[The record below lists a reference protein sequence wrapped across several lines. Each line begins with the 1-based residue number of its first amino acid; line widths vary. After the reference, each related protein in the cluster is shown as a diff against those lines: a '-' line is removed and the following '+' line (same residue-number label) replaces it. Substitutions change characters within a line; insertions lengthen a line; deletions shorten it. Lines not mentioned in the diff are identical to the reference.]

1 MVCTERET
9 LLPEGT
15 ERLSTE
21 NGTLLHGGRDSLCTE
36 KGNASARRSEFVLRA
51 EERAGSRHLP
61 LSAAQAPAPCNR
73 ILWYNIPTN
82 RKVFL
87 TMSDSNDFMVFS
99 GTANLPLAEKVA
111 NYLGK
116 PLNKIDIKHFPD
128 GETFCQVLDPVRGK
142 DVFVIQSGS
151 PQPNEAYME
160 LFVIMDALKRGS
172 AARITAVLPYYGY
185 ARQDRKDQ
193 PRVPITARLIANLLQ
208 TAGADRVL
216 TMDLHAN
223 QIQGFFDIPLDHL
236 RAEPVILKYIRD
248 QHWAKPV
255 VVSPDTGGAK
265 TAYGYSRK
273 IGCGL
278 AIVAKQR
285 TGDSTV
291 DAFSVVG
298 DVKDCDVIMVDD
310 MTATGGTL
318 SAAAKMCRDN
328 GAKSVHAFV
337 SHFPLTEKGVDRLT
351 HETQLDELVVTDS
364 IPLRKGFDPSKLPFK
379 LTQLSV
385 APLIGEAIKRT
396 HMNESIN
403 DLFNHE

>member
-1 MVCTERET
+1 MNE
-9 LLPEGT
+9 
-15 ERLSTE
+15 
-21 NGTLLHGGRDSLCTE
+21 
-36 KGNASARRSEFVLRA
+36 
-51 EERAGSRHLP
+51 
-61 LSAAQAPAPCNR
+61 
-73 ILWYNIPTN
+73 
-82 RKVFL
+82 
-87 TMSDSNDFMVFS
+87 DFMVFS
-99 GTANLPLAEKVA
+99 GTANPALAEKVA
-111 NYLGK
+111 AYLGR

-128 GETFCQVLDPVRGK
+128 GETFCQVIDPVRGK

-151 PQPNEAYME
+151 PSPNEAYME

-193 PRVPITARLIANLLQ
+193 PRVPITARLVANLLQ
-208 TAGADRVL
+208 TAGADRVI

-236 RAEPVILKYIRD
+236 KAEPVILKYIRD

-255 VVSPDTGGAK
+255 VVAPDTGGAK
-265 TAYGYSRK
+265 NAYGYSRK

-298 DVKDCDVIMVDD
+298 DVNGCDVIMVDD

-318 SAAAKMCRDN
+318 SAAAKMCREC

-337 SHFPLTEKGVDRLT
+337 SHFPLTAKGVERLM

-364 IPLRKGFDPSKLPFK
+364 IPLREGFDPSSLPFK
-379 LTQLSV
+379 LTTLSV

-396 HMNESIN
+396 HVNESIN

>member
-1 MVCTERET
+1 M
-9 LLPEGT
+9 
-15 ERLSTE
+15 
-21 NGTLLHGGRDSLCTE
+21 ND
-36 KGNASARRSEFVLRA
+36 
-51 EERAGSRHLP
+51 
-61 LSAAQAPAPCNR
+61 
-73 ILWYNIPTN
+73 
-82 RKVFL
+82 
-87 TMSDSNDFMVFS
+87 DFMVFS
-99 GTANLPLAEKVA
+99 GTANLPLAESVA
-111 NYLGK
+111 AYLGR
-116 PLNKIDIKHFPD
+116 PLNRIDIKHFPD
-128 GETFCQVLDPVRGK
+128 GETFCQVTEGVRGK

-151 PQPNEAYME
+151 PAPNEAYME
-160 LFVIMDALKRGS
+160 LFIIMDALRRGS
-172 AARITAVLPYYGY
+172 AARITAVIPYYGY

-208 TAGADRVL
+208 RAGADRVL
-216 TMDLHAN
+216 AMDLHAN

-236 RAEPVILKYIRD
+236 KAEPIILKYIRE
-248 QHWAKPV
+248 QNWAKPV

-273 IGCGL
+273 LGCGL

-328 GAKSVHAFV
+328 GARSIHAFV
-337 SHFPLTEKGVDRLT
+337 SHFPLTEKGVDRLM
-351 HETQLDELVVTDS
+351 HETELDELVVTDT
-364 IPLRKGFDPSKLPFK
+364 IPLRAGFDPGRLPFK
-379 LTQLSV
+379 LTRLSV
-385 APLIGEAIKRT
+385 APLIGEAIRRT
-396 HMNESIN
+396 HNDESIN

>member
-1 MVCTERET
+1 MELKE
-9 LLPEGT
+9 
-15 ERLSTE
+15 
-21 NGTLLHGGRDSLCTE
+21 
-36 KGNASARRSEFVLRA
+36 
-51 EERAGSRHLP
+51 
-61 LSAAQAPAPCNR
+61 
-73 ILWYNIPTN
+73 
-82 RKVFL
+82 
-87 TMSDSNDFMVFS
+87 DFMVFS

-111 NYLGK
+111 AYLGR

-128 GETFCQVLDPVRGK
+128 GETFCQVQEGVRGK

-151 PQPNEAYME
+151 PAPNEAYME

-172 AARITAVLPYYGY
+172 AERITAVLPYYGY

-193 PRVPITARLIANLLQ
+193 PRVPITARLIANLLEC
-208 TAGADRVL
+208 AGADRVL

-223 QIQGFFDIPLDHL
+223 QIQGFFDAPLDHL
-236 RAEPVILKYIRD
+236 KAEPVILNYIRE
-248 QHWAKPV
+248 QKFSKPII
-255 VVSPDTGGAK
+255 VSPDTGGAK
-265 TAYGYSRK
+265 SAYSYSRK
-273 IGCGL
+273 LGCGL

-298 DVKDCDVIMVDD
+298 DVDDCDVIMIDD

-318 SAAAKMCRDN
+318 SAAAKLCRQN

-337 SHFPLTEKGVDRLT
+337 SHFPLTAKGEERLMT
-351 HETQLDELVVTDS
+351 ETQLDELVVTDS
-364 IPLRKGFDPSKLPFK
+364 IPLREGFDPSKLPFK

-385 APLIGEAIKRT
+385 APLIGEAIKRI
-396 HMNESIN
+396 HNDASVN

>member
-1 MVCTERET
+1 MELKE
-9 LLPEGT
+9 
-15 ERLSTE
+15 
-21 NGTLLHGGRDSLCTE
+21 
-36 KGNASARRSEFVLRA
+36 
-51 EERAGSRHLP
+51 
-61 LSAAQAPAPCNR
+61 
-73 ILWYNIPTN
+73 
-82 RKVFL
+82 
-87 TMSDSNDFMVFS
+87 DFMVFS

-111 NYLGK
+111 ECLGR

-128 GETFCQVLDPVRGK
+128 GETFCQIQEGVRGK

-151 PQPNEAYME
+151 PTPNEAYME

-172 AARITAVLPYYGY
+172 AQRITAVLPYYGY
-185 ARQDRKDQ
+185 ARQDRKDA
-193 PRVPITARLIANLLQ
+193 PRVPITARLIANLL
-208 TAGADRVL
+208 TSAGADRVL

-223 QIQGFFDIPLDHL
+223 QIQGFFNIPLDHL
-236 RAEPVILKYIRD
+236 KAEPVILKYIRD
-248 QHWAKPV
+248 QKFNKPIV
-255 VVSPDTGGAK
+255 VAPDTGGAK

-273 IGCGL
+273 LGCGL

-298 DVKDCDVIMVDD
+298 DVKDCDVIMIDD

-318 SAAAKMCRDN
+318 SAAAKLCRAN

-337 SHFPLTEKGVDRLT
+337 SHFPLTAKGEERLMS
-351 HETQLDELVVTDS
+351 ETQLDELVVTDS
-364 IPLRKGFDPSKLPFK
+364 IQLKVGFDVSKLPFK

-385 APLIGEAIKRT
+385 APIIAEAIKRI
-396 HMNESIN
+396 HCDMSVN

>member
-1 MVCTERET
+1 MART
-9 LLPEGT
+9 
-15 ERLSTE
+15 
-21 NGTLLHGGRDSLCTE
+21 
-36 KGNASARRSEFVLRA
+36 SARRDLHKGLLI
-51 EERAGSRHLP
+51 ERIRFHKMNKA
-61 LSAAQAPAPCNR
+61 
-73 ILWYNIPTN
+73 
-82 RKVFL
+82 K
-87 TMSDSNDFMVFS
+87 DDFMVFS

-111 NYLGK
+111 NYLGR

-128 GETFCQVLDPVRGK
+128 GETFCQVIDPVRGK

-151 PQPNEAYME
+151 PAPNEAYME
-160 LFVIMDALKRGS
+160 LFVIIDALKRGS
-172 AARITAVLPYYGY
+172 AARITAVIPYYGY

-208 TAGADRVL
+208 TAGANRVL

-236 RAEPVILKYIRD
+236 KAEPVILKYIRD
-248 QHWAKPV
+248 QHFSKPIV
-255 VVSPDTGGAK
+255 VAPDTGGAK

-273 IGCGL
+273 LGTGL

-298 DVKDCDVIMVDD
+298 DVNGCDVVMIDD

-318 SAAAKMCRDN
+318 SAAAKMCREQ

-337 SHFPLTEKGVDRLT
+337 SHFPLTSKGLDRLMN
-351 HETQLDELVVTDS
+351 ETQLDELVVTDS
-364 IPLRKGFDPSKLPFK
+364 IPLREGFDPSTLPFK

-396 HMNESIN
+396 HNDESIN

>member
-1 MVCTERET
+1 MELNE
-9 LLPEGT
+9 
-15 ERLSTE
+15 
-21 NGTLLHGGRDSLCTE
+21 
-36 KGNASARRSEFVLRA
+36 
-51 EERAGSRHLP
+51 
-61 LSAAQAPAPCNR
+61 
-73 ILWYNIPTN
+73 
-82 RKVFL
+82 
-87 TMSDSNDFMVFS
+87 DFMVFS
-99 GTANLPLAEKVA
+99 GTANLPLAERVA
-111 NYLGK
+111 EYLGR

-128 GETFCQVLDPVRGK
+128 GETFCQVQEGVRGK

-151 PQPNEAYME
+151 PAPNEAYME

-193 PRVPITARLIANLLQ
+193 PRVPITARLIANLLEC
-208 TAGADRVL
+208 AGADRVL

-236 RAEPVILKYIRD
+236 KAEPVILKYIRD
-248 QHWAKPV
+248 QHFSKPII
-255 VVSPDTGGAK
+255 VSPDTGGAK

-273 IGCGL
+273 LGTGL

-298 DVKDCDVIMVDD
+298 DVNGCDVIMIDD

-318 SAAAKMCRDN
+318 SAAAKLCRQY

-337 SHFPLTEKGVDRLT
+337 SHFPLTAKGEERLMT
-351 HETQLDELVVTDS
+351 ETQLDELVVTDS
-364 IPLRKGFDPSKLPFK
+364 IPLREGFDPSKLPFK

-385 APLIGEAIKRT
+385 ASLIGEGIKRI
-396 HMNESIN
+396 HAGESVN
-403 DLFNHE
+403 DLFH